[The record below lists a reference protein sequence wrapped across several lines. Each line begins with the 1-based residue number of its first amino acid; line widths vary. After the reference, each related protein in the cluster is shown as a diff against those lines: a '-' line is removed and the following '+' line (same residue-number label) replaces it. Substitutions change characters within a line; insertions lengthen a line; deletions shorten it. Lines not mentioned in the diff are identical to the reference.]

1 MAQTLGSIDLA
12 SLKNLRD
19 DVTQYFWFE
28 SNSSSAWGSG
38 AHVTLYPESQFT
50 DSTSPNYMKG
60 QNIIMNTDGFS
71 IRNGGLPMMVL
82 DNDSLDFNVVDTLEG
97 TYTRV
102 ATFGTTGVTIGLVGE
117 SRVDIDFHSMKLID
131 ANGESYF
138 IANDLR
144 DASGLSIIKQTFT
157 ATYAMYDNSGIIYP
171 IYTPVTQIVDVVDEN
186 GESWLDE
193 VSIDLKNAGTANEY
207 FDISTQYDD
216 SGTQLTIIYKST
228 SVAYNYLL
236 GTYKVGGNAGP
247 YSAVIGKNNE
257 ASGVASIAEGSNTSA
272 KGFGCHAEG
281 VGTLAT
287 YSLDYAE
294 KVGAH
299 AEGVNSKA
307 FGLGAHAEGYDTRST
322 YKGHAQN
329 EGTNANAVAQTAIGT
344 YNIIDASPTTTH
356 PNGITSYGKYAFLIG
371 NGVSND
377 TRSNA
382 LTVDWKG
389 NVEAA
394 GQVYQTV
401 EQVTPSITTSV
412 GTLNSATLTRCGNLR
427 QLTLIVSKSTAT
439 AVGSSV
445 YTGTLTNTADRPIT
459 NITGASYCGSSCLCI
474 GIANN
479 GNITVRVTGA
489 QLATSRSATIGIL
502 YIAS

>member
-1 MAQTLGSIDLA
+1 MAKTIGSFDLA

-50 DSTSPNYMKG
+50 DSTNPNYMKG

-71 IRNGGLPMMVL
+71 IRNGGLPMMTL
-82 DNDSLDFNVVDTLEG
+82 DNNSLDFNVVDIRLG
-97 TYTRV
+97 RYTRV
-102 ATFGTTGVTIGLVGE
+102 ATFGTDGVTIGLIGE
-117 SRVDIDFHSMKLID
+117 TRADIDFHSMKLID
-131 ANGESYF
+131 TNGESYF

-186 GESWLDE
+186 GESWLGE
-193 VSIDLKNAGTANEY
+193 VSIDLENAGTANEY
-207 FDISTQYDD
+207 FDISTQSDD

-236 GTYKVGGNAGP
+236 GTYKAGGTAGP

-287 YSLDYAE
+287 YSMDYAE
-294 KVGAH
+294 QVGAH

-329 EGTNANAVAQTAIGT
+329 EGTNANAIAQTAIGT

-356 PNGITSYGKYAFLIG
+356 PNGINSYGKYAVIVG
-371 NGVSND
+371 NGTSSA
-377 TRSNA
+377 RSNA
-382 LTVDWKG
+382 LTIDWQG
-389 NVEAA
+389 NVDAS
-394 GQVYQTV
+394 GSV
-401 EQVTPSITTSV
+401 ITTAKYNDAYNAGSSAGYSV
-412 GTLNSATLTRCGNLR
+412 TVSSLAGSTYLGQAIRLEKVSATNKHPIFNGFD
-427 QLTLIVSKSTAT
+427 IS
-439 AVGSSV
+439 G
-445 YTGTLTNTADRPIT
+445 TGTARIHTLGHYIYKATYNGEQYWYAYIKMRNDNTSAI
-459 NITGASYCGSSCLCI
+459 SSF
-474 GIANN
+474 
-479 GNITVRVTGA
+479 TVTA
-489 QLATSRSATIGIL
+489 
-502 YIAS
+502 YIAWV